1 MAFEGFTHLPV
12 DFAQALDA
20 FVECSVYAGLTPFVY
35 YFHVNHTEGPKKWY
49 IGTCRGE
56 VVKVY
61 LPARALLYRWGIR
74 EDGSPGTFN
83 GDKVIINADVRFE
96 VGSDVTVGFGH
107 LALLDEIRATVEN
120 SPNSEVIFEAGTHIG
135 YMYTPDQDFESLD
148 FVVSD
153 QSVDSGLTEDPN
165 DWWNVRVNPL
175 DYFTEEN
182 RQLILDAYQGTYN
195 MLVAQGTT
203 PYSDMEDSRL
213 NINKQDQ
220 IWGIW
225 FKDDLDHAF
234 GVDQGTAW
242 AVISFLDK
250 ADFNQETYWRTLQ
263 EFPTMSGL
271 FVEKGRTTEVVG
283 NPLYEGQPIGAN
295 KFYMFSGTAASG
307 VGTLRG
313 GLRACASR
321 VLLEIRCS
329 AEHR

>member
-1 MAFEGFTHLPV
+1 MIDREGSPKLRSPRLWWCAVAAMALASCTAPTGPATATQATVSDGVGPTPTASPTPPATSKPTVALTPTPTFIPRAPLSPNLTPTPTPSPTFIPRMSPTPTASPTPTPLPTPTPTPPPPTPTPTPDLYSTLAFEGFTHLPV

-107 LALLDEIRATVEN
+107 LALLDEIRATAED

-148 FVVSD
+148 FCC
-153 QSVDSGLTEDPN
+153 
-165 DWWNVRVNPL
+165 
-175 DYFTEEN
+175 
-182 RQLILDAYQGTYN
+182 
-195 MLVAQGTT
+195 
-203 PYSDMEDSRL
+203 
-213 NINKQDQ
+213 
-220 IWGIW
+220 
-225 FKDDLDHAF
+225 F
-234 GVDQGTAW
+234 GSECG
-242 AVISFLDK
+242 
-250 ADFNQETYWRTLQ
+250 
-263 EFPTMSGL
+263 
-271 FVEKGRTTEVVG
+271 
-283 NPLYEGQPIGAN
+283 
-295 KFYMFSGTAASG
+295 
-307 VGTLRG
+307 
-313 GLRACASR
+313 
-321 VLLEIRCS
+321 
-329 AEHR
+329 